1 MVKALSEFSAAI
13 KSEDVLTGVHCC
25 GNTDWSI
32 FTAVKSID
40 IISFDAFSFLDKFV
54 LYAQDLKD
62 FLKRGGIICWGI
74 VPTQEFSGKETAQ
87 LLTDKITAGI
97 DILAKKGLSRNLLLE
112 NLLLSP
118 ACGLG
123 TLDTKKAESIFNL
136 LQQTSSI
143 IKNSG

>member
-1 MVKALSEFSAAI
+1 
-13 KSEDVLTGVHCC
+13 
-25 GNTDWSI
+25 